1 MVLSGLPMKFETAER
16 NQLFFG
22 QYQYCISFYL
32 QNANVLRIL
41 DPIKILKS
49 IHYRNQ
55 WAPSAHSRQRI
66 AEITEQSQH
75 DLIQV
80 CDYLLARPNPFKR
93 TVSTHDMYVYTNH
106 PADFANLNGVG
117 GLVVTNRT
125 QVRVSL
131 QPDAVTLKNPRHTY
145 RTFFRERWLK
155 DHELRNIR
163 EYFQARPDQFRLS
176 PGFEM
181 LVTGRRMWLMGN
193 YFVDHNEPQADFLIN
208 MAVPGIVKKTLPI
221 VARG

>member
-1 MVLSGLPMKFETAER
+1 MKFKTTER

-22 QYQYCISFYL
+22 QYHYCISFHL
-32 QNANVLRIL
+32 PHVNVLRNL
-41 DPIKILKS
+41 DPVKALRS
-49 IHYRNQ
+49 IQQRNA
-55 WAPSAHSRQRI
+55 WAPATHLRLK
-66 AEITEQSQH
+66 ITEQEQH

-93 TVSTHDMYVYTNH
+93 TVTTHDMYLYTNH
-106 PADFANLNGVG
+106 PADFRNLNGVG

-125 QVRVSL
+125 QVSVSL
-131 QPDAVTLKNPRHTY
+131 QPDAVTLKNPQHSY

-155 DHELRNIR
+155 DHELKNIR
-163 EYFQARPDQFRLS
+163 EYFLARPNQFRLS
-176 PGFEM
+176 PGFEL
-181 LVTGRRMWLMGN
+181 LVTGRRMWMMGN

-221 VARG
+221 VSRD

>member
-1 MVLSGLPMKFETAER
+1 MALSGLPMKFKTVER

-22 QYQYCISFYL
+22 QYHYCISFYL
-32 QNANVLRIL
+32 QHANVLRTL

-49 IHYRNQ
+49 IQYRNA
-55 WAPSAHSRQRI
+55 WAPSVVLKKIS
-66 AEITEQSQH
+66 EQSQH
-75 DLIQV
+75 DLIEV

-93 TVSTHDMYVYTNH
+93 TVSTHSMYIYTND
-106 PADFANLNGVG
+106 PSDFKNLNGVG

-131 QPDAVTLKNPRHTY
+131 QPDAVTLKNTRHSY

-155 DHELRNIR
+155 DHELKNIR

-181 LVTGRRMWLMGN
+181 LVNGRRMWMMGN

-221 VARG
+221 VRRD

>member
-1 MVLSGLPMKFETAER
+1 MSGLPMKFETVDR

-22 QYQYCISFYL
+22 QYHYCISFHL
-32 QNANVLRIL
+32 QHANVLRDL
-41 DPIKILKS
+41 DPIKALRS
-49 IHYRNQ
+49 IHQRNA
-55 WAPSAHSRQRI
+55 WAPSAHYRLK
-66 AEITEQSQH
+66 ITEEEQH

-80 CDYLLARPNPFKR
+80 CDYLRARPNPFKR
-93 TVSTHDMYVYTNH
+93 TVTTHAMYVYTNH

-117 GLVVTNRT
+117 GLVVTSRT

-131 QPDAVTLKNPRHTY
+131 QPDAVTLRNPRHTY

-155 DHELRNIR
+155 DHELKNIR

-221 VARG
+221 VSRD

>member
-1 MVLSGLPMKFETAER
+1 
-16 NQLFFG
+16 
-22 QYQYCISFYL
+22 
-32 QNANVLRIL
+32 
-41 DPIKILKS
+41 
-49 IHYRNQ
+49 
-55 WAPSAHSRQRI
+55 
-66 AEITEQSQH
+66 
-75 DLIQV
+75 
-80 CDYLLARPNPFKR
+80 
-93 TVSTHDMYVYTNH
+93 
-106 PADFANLNGVG
+106 VG

-131 QPDAVTLKNPRHTY
+131 QPDAVTLRNPRHAY

>member
-1 MVLSGLPMKFETAER
+1 MKFKTIER

-22 QYQYCISFYL
+22 QYRYCISFYL
-32 QNANVLRIL
+32 QNANVLRTL

-49 IHYRNQ
+49 IQYRNA
-55 WAPSAHSRQRI
+55 WTPASHLGLKIS
-66 AEITEQSQH
+66 EDKQH

-93 TVSTHDMYVYTNH
+93 TVTTHAMYVYTNH
-106 PADFANLNGVG
+106 PADFGHLNGVG
-117 GLVVTNRT
+117 GLVVCNCT
-125 QVRVSL
+125 QVNVSL
-131 QPDAVTLKNPRHTY
+131 QPDAVTLKNPRHSY

-163 EYFQARPDQFRLS
+163 EYFQARPNQFRLS
-176 PGFEM
+176 PGFEL
-181 LVTGRRMWLMGN
+181 LVNGRRMWMMGN

-221 VARG
+221 VARD